1 MIIEVHPWKLDVD
14 IEGTK
19 NFYKDND
26 YSLNKEWNRNFVN
39 GLNKCQKEFFEN
51 LGIDL
56 MNIEIEKHDFE
67 ENPEVPF
74 IYSVNFL
81 FCGKFLSMPEEQ
93 IEMYREEEIYGSC
106 FEIESVE
113 SVPCKAL
120 SVYDG
125 LGLGIGMRFKY
136 PFSHFEDSRF
146 EKWDCG
152 FINGAVIVRGL
163 SIDDDL
169 ETE

>member
-56 MNIEIEKHDFE
+56 MNIE
-67 ENPEVPF
+67 V
-74 IYSVNFL
+74 
-81 FCGKFLSMPEEQ
+81 
-93 IEMYREEEIYGSC
+93 
-106 FEIESVE
+106 
-113 SVPCKAL
+113 
-120 SVYDG
+120 
-125 LGLGIGMRFKY
+125 
-136 PFSHFEDSRF
+136 
-146 EKWDCG
+146 
-152 FINGAVIVRGL
+152 
-163 SIDDDL
+163 
-169 ETE
+169 